1 MLACVHAWTLSTYI
15 YTTGLMIT
23 LRADRKVSTSLT
35 AYVTYLPD
43 SKQKSTEARSMYSLF
58 YPFID
63 FSVLNWPVYTLT
75 RHFISY
81 TLLVP
86 PELSLILHGID
97 STK

>member
-1 MLACVHAWTLSTYI
+1 MHGLLVHT

-43 SKQKSTEARSMYSLF
+43 SKQKSTEATSLVT
-58 YPFID
+58 P
-63 FSVLNWPVYTLT
+63 S
-75 RHFISY
+75 
-81 TLLVP
+81 LVP
-86 PELSLILHGID
+86 PELSLIFHGID